1 MSASRRVLIV
11 EDEDILAE
19 NLQAYL
25 QRASCDA
32 RVASDGASAIRT
44 LDGFSPDVLVLDYRL
59 PDMSGF
65 QVLDAIRMRGAT
77 ANAIL
82 MTGQPRNE
90 VYDEAARRG
99 IEHILFKPFPLAE
112 LSKGVCNIGP
122 GVATRVAGGAEPYG
136 DHGLTHPD
144 RRQHPS
150 HRFPMRLYDGTW
162 LFADRRHAGLY
173 RPLREGE
180 GEGEDEQ

>member
-1 MSASRRVLIV
+1 MSATRRVLIV

-25 QRASCDA
+25 RRACCEA
-32 RVASDGASAIRT
+32 RVASDGASAIRL
-44 LDGFSPDVLVLDYRL
+44 LDEFAPEVLVLDYRL

-65 QVLDAIRMRGAT
+65 QVLDTIRMRGAT

-82 MTGQPRNE
+82 MTGQPRDE
-90 VYDEAARRG
+90 VCEEAARRG

-112 LSKGVCNIGP
+112 LSKVVCSLGP
-122 GVATRVAGGAEPYG
+122 YVPTRVAGGAEQYG
-136 DHGLTHPD
+136 THGLTHPD

-162 LFADRRHAGLY
+162 LFADRRHAHKAVDG
-173 RPLREGE
+173 RQDD
-180 GEGEDEQ
+180 DEQ